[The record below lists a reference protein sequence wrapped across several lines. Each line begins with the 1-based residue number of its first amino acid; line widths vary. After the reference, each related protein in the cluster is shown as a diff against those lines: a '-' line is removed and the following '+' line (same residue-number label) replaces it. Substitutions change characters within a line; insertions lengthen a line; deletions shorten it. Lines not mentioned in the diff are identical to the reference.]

1 MIEWLSKT
9 RQWLFR
15 DDVRAGRRKPGAL
28 WLGRAV
34 WALGEQFYADHCLR
48 KAAALTYTSILSL
61 FPLLAVLL
69 IFAAHFAGDG
79 SAALESK
86 IVDFF
91 GRYLLPSDIDAEE
104 RPLAGEKANPL
115 ALPGETAP
123 ARTTPEDLEAAAFA
137 PPAAQSV
144 ENIPFV
150 QSIISDF
157 HAFRQNAGKIAGF
170 GALGL
175 LVAAVAL
182 FMSMEQFFN
191 EIWRAKAKR
200 PFFQT
205 FSAFATVLVCLP
217 ALIGAANYAARFM
230 NGRIEQLKGV
240 EGVGWFFAKL
250 AAHGGHLAPFILLS
264 LALATAYFLIP
275 NTRVRFRSALAGGLV
290 AAALWIAAQRCFFL
304 YANASVFYRT
314 VFGAFGATLV
324 FLVWLYVLWAIIL
337 IGAEVAYLNQHL
349 GIVLRERYMPL
360 WKTML
365 DQRLILFVLA
375 RIGEAFARGEAGIE
389 FDELRRR
396 TALRDSD
403 LEEIIEQLRQGGYVA
418 GLEDGRLTVSRPLE
432 SIALADALGLGCQ
445 TAPLAD
451 EGNGPMRRAL
461 ANLDQALPAA
471 LQGMSLADW
480 LKPEKADA

>member
-1 MIEWLSKT
+1 M
-9 RQWLFR
+9 
-15 DDVRAGRRKPGAL
+15 
-28 WLGRAV
+28 
-34 WALGEQFYADHCLR
+34 
-48 KAAALTYTSILSL
+48 
-61 FPLLAVLL
+61 
-69 IFAAHFAGDG
+69 
-79 SAALESK
+79 
-86 IVDFF
+86 
-91 GRYLLPSDIDAEE
+91 
-104 RPLAGEKANPL
+104 
-115 ALPGETAP
+115 
-123 ARTTPEDLEAAAFA
+123 
-137 PPAAQSV
+137 
-144 ENIPFV
+144 
-150 QSIISDF
+150 
-157 HAFRQNAGKIAGF
+157 
-170 GALGL
+170 
-175 LVAAVAL
+175 
-182 FMSMEQFFN
+182 
-191 EIWRAKAKR
+191 
-200 PFFQT
+200 
-205 FSAFATVLVCLP
+205 
-217 ALIGAANYAARFM
+217 
-230 NGRIEQLKGV
+230 
-240 EGVGWFFAKL
+240 
-250 AAHGGHLAPFILLS
+250 
-264 LALATAYFLIP
+264 
-275 NTRVRFRSALAGGLV
+275 V